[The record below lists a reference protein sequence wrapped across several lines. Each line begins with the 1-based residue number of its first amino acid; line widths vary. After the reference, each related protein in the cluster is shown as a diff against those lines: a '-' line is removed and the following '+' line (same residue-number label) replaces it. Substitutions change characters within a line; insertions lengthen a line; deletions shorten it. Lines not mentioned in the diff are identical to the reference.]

1 MSAMDTQQHPKVEI
15 AVRDFG
21 PITEAVI
28 DLRPLT
34 VCVGPSNTGKT
45 CFSTLVYAL
54 QGVFAE
60 LEARSPEDALRD
72 ALQAELKN
80 CFDLPSVSALRR
92 LNAEKLS
99 SEMVV
104 SLKARSEDD
113 KDDWCLKLTASAS
126 EWALTREFSDKKK
139 EGRRAEPLSPYFS
152 GKRYYLPAIRSG
164 LIQQHGLIASSLIG
178 RATRGGRFSEVSTFS
193 AGMAEFLQRLILYRP
208 DKKMSNGDM
217 NAIADALEA
226 DILGGKILA
235 RLSPTGYPD
244 FRYRPQGVE
253 EEMRL
258 SHASA
263 MVSELAPL
271 VLFLRR
277 GLAPGDLLVI
287 EEPEAH
293 LHPQSQADLAVTLAR
308 LVRAGVKVIATTHS
322 DWLLEELSC
331 LMLEGLLAKTDDA
344 PASWLMPSEVGA
356 WQFQKDTPVTEI
368 PFEVWGGVYPVDYGD
383 VAETQ
388 YNRMVNLQARVENG
402 EGGSK
407 RESA

>member
-1 MSAMDTQQHPKVEI
+1 
-15 AVRDFG
+15 
-21 PITEAVI
+21 
-28 DLRPLT
+28 
-34 VCVGPSNTGKT
+34 
-45 CFSTLVYAL
+45 
-54 QGVFAE
+54 
-60 LEARSPEDALRD
+60 
-72 ALQAELKN
+72 
-80 CFDLPSVSALRR
+80 
-92 LNAEKLS
+92 
-99 SEMVV
+99 MVV
-104 SLKARSEDD
+104 SLKGRSEDD
-113 KDDWCLKLTASAS
+113 KDDWSLKLSASAS
-126 EWALTREFSDKKK
+126 EWALTRELYDNKK
-139 EGRRAEPLSPYFS
+139 EGRSAEPLSPYFS
-152 GKRYYLPAIRSG
+152 GQRCYLPAIRSG

-217 NAIADALEA
+217 NAIADALET

-331 LMLEGLLAKTDDA
+331 LMLEGLLAKTDDT

-368 PFEVWGGVYPVDYGD
+368 PFEVSGGVYPVDYGD
-383 VAETQ
+383 VAEEL
-388 YNRMVNLQARVENG
+388 YNRSVRLQQRVVNG
-402 EGGSK
+402 EGGGIS
-407 RESA
+407 EST

>member
-1 MSAMDTQQHPKVEI
+1 MSAMDTQQHRKVEI
-15 AVRDFG
+15 AVRNFG

-34 VCVGPSNTGKT
+34 VCVGPGNTGKT
-45 CFSTLVYAL
+45 WFSTLVYAL

-60 LEARSPEDALRD
+60 LEARSPEAALRE

-92 LNAEKLS
+92 LNGE
-99 SEMVV
+99 EMVV
-104 SLKARSEDD
+104 SLKVRSEEN

-126 EWALTREFSDKKK
+126 EWALSRELSDNKK
-139 EGRRAEPLSPYFS
+139 EGRRAESLSPYFG

-193 AGMAEFLQRLILYRP
+193 AGTAEFLQRLILYRP

-244 FRYRPQGVE
+244 FRYRPHGVE

-277 GLAPGDLLVI
+277 GLAPGALLVI

>member
-1 MSAMDTQQHPKVEI
+1 MSAMDTQQYPKVEI
-15 AVRDFG
+15 AVRNFG

-34 VCVGPSNTGKT
+34 VCVGAGNTGKT
-45 CFSTLVYAL
+45 WFSTLVYAL

-92 LNAEKLS
+92 LNGE
-99 SEMVV
+99 EMVV
-104 SLKARSEDD
+104 SLKVRSEED

-126 EWALTREFSDKKK
+126 EWALTRELSDNKK
-139 EGRRAEPLSPYFS
+139 EGRRTEPLSPYFG

-193 AGMAEFLQRLILYRP
+193 AGTAEFLQRLILYRP

-244 FRYRPQGVE
+244 FRYRPHGVE

-277 GLAPGDLLVI
+277 GLAPGALLVI

-388 YNRMVNLQARVENG
+388 YNRMVSLQARVENG

>member
-15 AVRDFG
+15 AVRNSG

-34 VCVGPSNTGKT
+34 VCVGPGNTGKT
-45 CFSTLVYAL
+45 WFSTLVYAL
-54 QGVFAE
+54 QGVFSE
-60 LEARSPEDALRD
+60 LEARSPEAALRD

-92 LNAEKLS
+92 LNGE
-99 SEMVV
+99 EMVV
-104 SLKARSEDD
+104 SLKVRSEED

-126 EWALTREFSDKKK
+126 KWALTRELSDNKK
-139 EGRRAEPLSPYFS
+139 EGRRTGPLSPYFG

-193 AGMAEFLQRLILYRP
+193 AGTAEFLQRLILYRP

-244 FRYRPQGVE
+244 FRYRPHGVE

-277 GLAPGDLLVI
+277 GLAPGALLVI

-388 YNRMVNLQARVENG
+388 YNRMVSLQARVENG

>member
-1 MSAMDTQQHPKVEI
+1 MNTQQHPKVEI
-15 AVRDFG
+15 AVRNFG
-21 PITEAVI
+21 PITEGTL

-45 CFSTLVYAL
+45 YFATLVYAL
-54 QGVFAE
+54 HGAFSGLSAQVPREVLSLE
-60 LEARSPEDALRD
+60 LEN
-72 ALQAELKN
+72 ELKN
-80 CFDLPSVSALRR
+80 CFDLPAISALRR
-92 LNAEKLS
+92 LDGETFPH
-99 SEMVV
+99 EMAV
-104 SLKARSEDD
+104 SLKGRDGEADS
-113 KDDWCLKLTASAS
+113 WCIKLTAS
-126 EWALTREFSDKKK
+126 E
-139 EGRRAEPLSPYFS
+139 AEVTFLGAP
-152 GKRYYLPAIRSG
+152 GETWGVGNRYYLPATRGG
-164 LIQQHGLIASSLIG
+164 LMQRHGLIASSLVG
-178 RATRGGRFSEVSTFS
+178 RATRGGAEHFPAVPTFS
-193 AGMAEFLQRLILYRP
+193 AGLAEFLQRIILYRP
-208 DKKMSNGDM
+208 DKQVSNGDM

-226 DILGGKILA
+226 DVLGGQILA

-244 FRYRPQGVE
+244 FRYRPQGLK

-277 GLAPGDLLVI
+277 GIAPGDLLVI

-293 LHPQSQADLAVTLAR
+293 LHPHSQADMAVTLAR
-308 LVRAGVKVIATTHS
+308 LVRAGVRVIATTHS

-331 LMLEGLLAKTDDA
+331 LMLEGLLAETDDA

-356 WQFQKDTPVTEI
+356 WQFQKDAPVTEI
-368 PFEVWGGVYPVDYGD
+368 PFEVWGGIYPVDYGD

-407 RESA
+407 RESS

>member
-15 AVRDFG
+15 AVRNLG

-34 VCVGPSNTGKT
+34 VCVGASNTGKT
-45 CFSTLVYAL
+45 WFSTLVYAL

-92 LNAEKLS
+92 LNAEKMAVL
-99 SEMVV
+99 
-104 SLKARSEDD
+104 LKARSEDD

-126 EWALTREFSDKKK
+126 EWALTRELSDNKK
-139 EGRRAEPLSPYFS
+139 EGRSAEPLSPYFS
-152 GKRYYLPAIRSG
+152 GQRCYLPAIRSG

-217 NAIADALEA
+217 NAIADALET

-253 EEMRL
+253 AEMRL

-331 LMLEGLLAKTDDA
+331 LMLEGLLAKTDDT

-368 PFEVWGGVYPVDYGD
+368 PFEVSGGVYPVDYGD
-383 VAETQ
+383 VAEEL
-388 YNRMVNLQARVENG
+388 YNRSVRLQQRVVNG
-402 EGGSK
+402 EGGGI

>member
-15 AVRDFG
+15 AVRNSG

-34 VCVGPSNTGKT
+34 VCVGPGNTGKT
-45 CFSTLVYAL
+45 WFSTLVYAL

-92 LNAEKLS
+92 LNGE
-99 SEMVV
+99 EMGV
-104 SLKARSEDD
+104 SLKVRSEED

-126 EWALTREFSDKKK
+126 EWALTRELSDNKK
-139 EGRRAEPLSPYFS
+139 EGRRTEPLSPYFG

-193 AGMAEFLQRLILYRP
+193 AGTAEFLQRLILYRP

-244 FRYRPQGVE
+244 FRYRPHGVE

-277 GLAPGDLLVI
+277 GLAPGALLVI

-388 YNRMVNLQARVENG
+388 YNRMVSLQARVENG

>member
-15 AVRDFG
+15 AVRNFG

-34 VCVGPSNTGKT
+34 VCVGPGNTGKT
-45 CFSTLVYAL
+45 WFSTLVYAL
-54 QGVFAE
+54 QGVLAE
-60 LEARSPEDALRD
+60 LEARSPEAALRE

-92 LNAEKLS
+92 LNGE
-99 SEMVV
+99 EMVV
-104 SLKARSEDD
+104 SLKVRSEED

-126 EWALTREFSDKKK
+126 EWALTRELSDNKK

-152 GKRYYLPAIRSG
+152 EKRYYLPAIRSG

-193 AGMAEFLQRLILYRP
+193 AGTAEFLQRLILYRP

-244 FRYRPQGVE
+244 FRYRPHGVE

-277 GLAPGDLLVI
+277 GLAPGALLVI

-331 LMLEGLLAKTDDA
+331 LILEGLLAKTDDA
-344 PASWLMPSEVGA
+344 PASWLIPSEVGA

-368 PFEVWGGVYPVDYGD
+368 PFEVSGGVYPVDYGD
-383 VAETQ
+383 VAEEL
-388 YNRMVNLQARVENG
+388 YNRSVRLQRQVVNG
-402 EGGSK
+402 EGGGI
-407 RESA
+407 REST

>member
-15 AVRDFG
+15 AVRNFG

-34 VCVGPSNTGKT
+34 VCVGPGNTGKT
-45 CFSTLVYAL
+45 WFSTLVYAL

-60 LEARSPEDALRD
+60 LEARSPEAALRE

-92 LNAEKLS
+92 LNRE
-99 SEMVV
+99 EMVV
-104 SLKARSEDD
+104 SLKVRSEEN

-126 EWALTREFSDKKK
+126 AWALTRELSDNKK
-139 EGRRAEPLSPYFS
+139 EGRRAEPLSPYF
-152 GKRYYLPAIRSG
+152 GGERYYLPAIRSG

-193 AGMAEFLQRLILYRP
+193 AGTAEFLQRLILYRP

-244 FRYRPQGVE
+244 FRYRPHGVE

-277 GLAPGDLLVI
+277 GLAPGALLVI

-356 WQFQKDTPVTEI
+356 WQFQKDASVTEI

>member
-1 MSAMDTQQHPKVEI
+1 MSDMKTAQHPKIEI
-15 AVRDFG
+15 AVRNVG
-21 PITEAVI
+21 PIVEGTI

-34 VCVGPSNTGKT
+34 VFVGPSNTGKT

-54 QGVFAE
+54 HGVFAE
-60 LEARSPEDALRD
+60 FGAFSPADALRD

-80 CFDLPSVSALRR
+80 CFNLPSVSALRR
-92 LNAEKLS
+92 ANAA
-99 SEMVV
+99 EMAI
-104 SLKARSEDD
+104 SLKVRASDGEEGGITCYLSAAS
-113 KDDWCLKLTASAS
+113 KWTLTPETANAATADWNVG
-126 EWALTREFSDKKK
+126 E
-139 EGRRAEPLSPYFS
+139 
-152 GKRYYLPAIRSG
+152 RYYLPAIRSG

-193 AGMAEFLQRLILYRP
+193 AGLAEFLQRIILYRP
-208 DKKMSNGDM
+208 DEKMSNGDM
-217 NAIADALEA
+217 HAIADALEA
-226 DILGGKILA
+226 DVLGGQILA

-244 FRYRPQGVE
+244 FRYRPQGMK

-277 GLAPGDLLVI
+277 GIAPGDLLVI

-293 LHPQSQADLAVTLAR
+293 LHPQSQADMAVTLAR
-308 LVRAGVKVIATTHS
+308 LVRAGVKVVATTHS

-331 LMLEGLLAKTDDA
+331 VILEGLLDDNVDK
-344 PASWLMPSEVGA
+344 PASWLLPEEVSA
-356 WQFQKDTPVTEI
+356 WRFQKDEPVTEI
-368 PFEVWGGVYPVDYGD
+368 PFEVTGGIYPEDYGD
-383 VAETQ
+383 VAHTQ

-402 EGGSK
+402 EGGSL
-407 RESA
+407 

>member
-1 MSAMDTQQHPKVEI
+1 MSAMDTQQHPKVETS
-15 AVRDFG
+15 VRNFG

-34 VCVGPSNTGKT
+34 VCVGPGNTGKT
-45 CFSTLVYAL
+45 WFSTLVYAL

-92 LNAEKLS
+92 LNGE
-99 SEMVV
+99 EMVV
-104 SLKARSEDD
+104 SLKVRSEED
-113 KDDWCLKLTASAS
+113 KDDWCLKLSASAS
-126 EWALTREFSDKKK
+126 DWALTRELSDNKK
-139 EGRRAEPLSPYFS
+139 EGRKAESLSPYFG

-193 AGMAEFLQRLILYRP
+193 AGTAEFLQRLILYRP

-244 FRYRPQGVE
+244 FRYRPHGVE

-277 GLAPGDLLVI
+277 GLAPGALLVI

-388 YNRMVNLQARVENG
+388 YNRMVSLQARVENG
-402 EGGSK
+402 GGGSK

>member
-15 AVRDFG
+15 AVRNFG

-34 VCVGPSNTGKT
+34 VCVGPGNTGKT
-45 CFSTLVYAL
+45 WFSTLVYAL

-60 LEARSPEDALRD
+60 LEARSPEAALRD

-80 CFDLPSVSALRR
+80 CFDLPSVPALRR
-92 LNAEKLS
+92 LNGE
-99 SEMVV
+99 EMVV
-104 SLKARSEDD
+104 SLKVRSEEN

-126 EWALTREFSDKKK
+126 EWALTRELSDNKK
-139 EGRRAEPLSPYFS
+139 EGRRAEPLSPYF
-152 GKRYYLPAIRSG
+152 GGRRYYLPAIRSG

-193 AGMAEFLQRLILYRP
+193 AGTAEFLQRLILYRP

-244 FRYRPQGVE
+244 FRYRPHGVE

-277 GLAPGDLLVI
+277 GLAPGALLVI

-368 PFEVWGGVYPVDYGD
+368 PFEVSGGVYPVDYGD
-383 VAETQ
+383 VAEEL
-388 YNRMVNLQARVENG
+388 YNRSVRLQRQVVNG
-402 EGGSK
+402 EGGGI
-407 RESA
+407 REST

>member
-1 MSAMDTQQHPKVEI
+1 MSDMKTAQHPKIEI
-15 AVRDFG
+15 AVRNVG
-21 PITEAVI
+21 PIVEGTI

-34 VCVGPSNTGKT
+34 VFVGPSNTGKT

-54 QGVFAE
+54 HGVFAE
-60 LEARSPEDALRD
+60 FGAFSPADALRD

-92 LNAEKLS
+92 ANEAE
-99 SEMVV
+99 MTI
-104 SLKARSEDD
+104 SLKVRAREGEEGGITCYLSAASKWTLTPETANATTA
-113 KDDWCLKLTASAS
+113 DWNVG
-126 EWALTREFSDKKK
+126 E
-139 EGRRAEPLSPYFS
+139 
-152 GKRYYLPAIRSG
+152 RYYLPAIRSG

-193 AGMAEFLQRLILYRP
+193 AGLAEFLQRLILYRP
-208 DKKMSNGDM
+208 EKKMNNGDM

-226 DILGGKILA
+226 DILGGKIVA

-244 FRYRPQGVE
+244 FRYRPQGMK

-277 GLAPGDLLVI
+277 GIAPGDLLVI

-293 LHPQSQADLAVTLAR
+293 LHLDAQADIAVTLAR
-308 LVRAGVKVIATTHS
+308 LVRAGVKVLVATHS
-322 DWLLEELSC
+322 EWLLDELAN
-331 LMLEGLLAKTDDA
+331 LMLEGLLEDTNHE
-344 PASWLMPSEVGA
+344 PASWLLPTEVGA
-356 WQFQKDTPVTEI
+356 WQFQKDKPLEEI
-368 PFEVWGGVYPVDYGD
+368 PFDPVQGIYPQNYSDITD
-383 VAETQ
+383 SL
-388 YNRMVNLQARVENG
+388 YNRTVRLQDRFANR
-402 EGGSK
+402 EGGSHH
-407 RESA
+407 ESA

>member
-1 MSAMDTQQHPKVEI
+1 MSDMKTAQHPKIEI
-15 AVRDFG
+15 AVRNVG
-21 PITEAVI
+21 PLVEGTI

-34 VCVGPSNTGKT
+34 VFVGPSNTGKT

-54 QGVFAE
+54 HGVFAE
-60 LEARSPEDALRD
+60 FGAFSPADALRD

-92 LNAEKLS
+92 ANEAE
-99 SEMVV
+99 MTI
-104 SLKARSEDD
+104 SLKVRAREGEEG
-113 KDDWCLKLTASAS
+113 WCLNLTAAAS
-126 EWALTREFSDKKK
+126 KWTLTPETANAATADWNVG
-139 EGRRAEPLSPYFS
+139 E
-152 GKRYYLPAIRSG
+152 RYYLPAIRSG

-193 AGMAEFLQRLILYRP
+193 AGLAEFLQRIILYRP
-208 DKKMSNGDM
+208 DEKMSNGDM

-226 DILGGKILA
+226 DILGGQILA

-244 FRYRPQGVE
+244 FRYRPQGMK

-277 GLAPGDLLVI
+277 GIAPGDLLVI

-293 LHPQSQADLAVTLAR
+293 LHPQSQADMAVTLAR
-308 LVRAGVKVIATTHS
+308 LVRAGVKVVATTHS

-331 LMLEGLLAKTDDA
+331 VILEGLLDDNVDK
-344 PASWLMPSEVGA
+344 PASWLLPEEVSA
-356 WQFQKDTPVTEI
+356 WRFRKDEPVTEI
-368 PFEVWGGVYPVDYGD
+368 PFEVTGGIYPEDYGD

-402 EGGSK
+402 EGGSR
-407 RESA
+407 RESP